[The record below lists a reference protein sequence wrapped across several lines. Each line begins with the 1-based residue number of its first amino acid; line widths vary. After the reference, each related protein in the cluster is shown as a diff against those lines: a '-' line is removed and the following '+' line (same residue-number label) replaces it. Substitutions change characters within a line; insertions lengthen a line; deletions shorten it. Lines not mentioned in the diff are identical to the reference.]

1 MSATDPRGTAA
12 SEAAAARGAAT
23 RLDLEAAAALEKT
36 YDTEVSFRELRGVT
50 AAIVSTLLVALSA
63 FHYYTAGFGILTEHW
78 HKSVHLAAVLALIFI
93 MFPTRAD
100 GALPGIGGVPVHD
113 WVLGVLVAVACFY
126 LPLVFD
132 ELTFRIGMPSTED
145 MVMGTLMIVLVLE
158 ATRRAMG
165 WVLPAIVIVFILY
178 GLFGNHLS
186 GVLAH
191 PGSSWEGFVSHVYL
205 TQEGIFGIPV
215 KVVAT
220 FVFHFVLFGVLATRM
235 GLGQFFIDLA
245 SVIAGRYAGGPA
257 KVAVV
262 SSAMFGTISGSSI
275 ANTVTTGSLTIPAMK
290 RIGYRPH
297 FAGAVEAAA
306 SAGGQITPPI
316 MGAAAFVMIE
326 FLEISLTTLLLAAAI
341 PAAMH
346 FWGVFVQV
354 HFEAKR
360 LGLRGLDEDEIP
372 KLWPTLRDGW
382 PTVIP
387 LVLLVWVIVEGY
399 TPYLAAFAGIT
410 ACIVVGFLNPRNRLT
425 IKDLWDAFDLGS
437 RYALAVG
444 AAAAAVG
451 IVVGVVTLTGAGFR
465 VGFIVTQ
472 AAAQSAEFFRP
483 VVEAL
488 PAGFGSMQGLT
499 LFMTLLFVALV
510 CIAMGAGI
518 PTTALYIVLAA
529 IAAPAVQQL
538 GVPPIAAHLF
548 ILYYGILADLTPPV
562 CVSAYAA
569 AGIAGSNPFR
579 TGLTAFRLGMAK
591 ATVPFVFAYAPV
603 MLIVVPDFTWGA
615 FLFTVG
621 TCAIGVLILG
631 IGMTGYAFTHMG
643 VASQVALVAGSLLM
657 ISPSGAMTGVGAAL
671 AAPVLLMNWARS
683 RRGGRPTAVQ
693 NSE

>member
-12 SEAAAARGAAT
+12 SSAT
-23 RLDLEAAAALEKT
+23 KLDLEAAAELEKK
-36 YDTEVSFRELRGVT
+36 YDTEVSFRDLRGAT
-50 AAIVSTLLVALSA
+50 AVIVSTLLVALSV

-78 HKSVHLAAVLALIFI
+78 HKSIHLAAVLGLIFI
-93 MFPTRAD
+93 MFPTALD
-100 GALPGIGGVPVHD
+100 GLPKIGGVPAHD
-113 WVLGVLVAVACFY
+113 WFLAVLVGAACFY
-126 LPLVFD
+126 LPVVFD
-132 ELTFRIGMPSTED
+132 ELTFRIGMPNIADIT
-145 MVMGTLMIVLVLE
+145 MGTIMVVLVLE

-165 WVLPAIVIVFILY
+165 WPLPVIVIVFILY

-191 PGSSWEGFVSHVYL
+191 PGSSWEGFISHVYL

-245 SVIAGRYAGGPA
+245 SVLAGRFAGGPA

-262 SSAMFGTISGSSI
+262 SSAMFGMISGSSI

-290 RIGYRPH
+290 RIGYKPH

-326 FLEISLTTLLLAAAI
+326 FLEISLTTLLIAAAI

-360 LGLRGLDEDEIP
+360 LGLRGLDESEIP
-372 KLWPTLRDGW
+372 KLWPTIRDGW

-387 LVLLVWVIVEGY
+387 LVLLVWVIVDGY
-399 TPYLAAFAGIT
+399 TPYLAAFTGIT
-410 ACIVVGFLNPRNRLT
+410 ACIVVGFVNPKNRLT
-425 IKDLWDAFDLGS
+425 LRDLWDAFDLGS

-444 AAAAAVG
+444 AAAAAAVG

-465 VGFIVTQ
+465 IGFIVTQ
-472 AAAQSAEFFRP
+472 AATQTAEMFRP
-483 VVEAL
+483 VVELL
-488 PAGFGSMQGLT
+488 PAGFGSMEGLT
-499 LFMTLLFVALV
+499 LFMTLIFIALV
-510 CIAMGAGI
+510 CIAMGCGI

-603 MLIVVPDFTWGA
+603 MLIVVPDFTWSA

-621 TCAIGVLILG
+621 SCALGVLVLG
-631 IGMTGYAFTHMG
+631 VGLTGYAFTHMG
-643 VASQVALVAGSLLM
+643 PISQGVLIVSALLM
-657 ISPSGAMTGVGAAL
+657 ISPSVPMTSLGAVL
-671 AAPVLLMNWARS
+671 AAPVLLLNWRRAQAAPLAPV
-683 RRGGRPTAVQ
+683 RGGPQ

>member
-1 MSATDPRGTAA
+1 LAVTVKNDGG
-12 SEAAAARGAAT
+12 AAAQAK
-23 RLDLEAAAALEKT
+23 LDLDAAAELEKK
-36 YDTEVSFRELRGVT
+36 YDSEMQFRNLSGF
-50 AAIVSTLLVALSA
+50 AARLVPALLVALSI

-78 HKSVHLAAVLALIFI
+78 HKAIHVAAVLGLIFL
-93 MFPTRAD
+93 MFPTRRNF
-100 GALPGIGGVPVHD
+100 GPMIGGIPLYD
-113 WVLGVLVAVACFY
+113 WAFALLVAAACLY
-126 LPLVFD
+126 LPIIFD
-132 ELTFRIGMPSTED
+132 ELTFRIGMPNTAD
-145 MVMGTLMIVLVLE
+145 MVMGTILVVLLLE

-178 GLFGNHLS
+178 GLYGNHLT

-191 PGSSWEGFVSHVYL
+191 PGASWEGFISHVYL

-245 SVIAGRYAGGPA
+245 AIVAGRYPGGPA

-290 RIGYRPH
+290 RIGYKPH

-326 FLEISLTTLLLAAAI
+326 FLNIPLTTLLIAAAI
-341 PAAMH
+341 PAFMH

-360 LGLRGLDEDEIP
+360 LGLRGMPEAEIP
-372 KLWPTLRDGW
+372 KLWPTIKNGW

-387 LVLLVWVIVEGY
+387 LVLLVGVIVEGF
-399 TPYLAAFAGIT
+399 TPYLAAFTGIT

-425 IKDLWDAFDLGS
+425 LRDLWDAFDIGS

-465 VGFIVTQ
+465 ISFMVTQ
-472 AAAQSAEFFRP
+472 AAAQTAEFFRP
-483 VVEAL
+483 IVEIL
-488 PAGFGSMQGLT
+488 PTSMASMKGLT
-499 LFMTLLFVALV
+499 LFLTLVFVALV
-510 CIAMGAGI
+510 CIAMGCGI

-538 GVPPIAAHLF
+538 GVPPLAAHLF

-562 CVSAYAA
+562 CVAAYAA

-579 TGLTAFRLGMAK
+579 TGITAFRLGLAK
-591 ATVPFVFAYAPV
+591 ATVPFVFAYSPA
-603 MLIVVPDFTWGA
+603 MLIMVDGFTWGD
-615 FLFTVG
+615 FLFT
-621 TCAIGVLILG
+621 TISCAIGVLVLG
-631 IGMTGYAFTHMG
+631 IGMTGFAFTHMG
-643 VASQVALVAGSLLM
+643 LGTQAILVISALLM
-657 ISPSGAMTGVGAAL
+657 ISPNIPMTLTGAVLAL
-671 AAPVLLMNWARS
+671 PVFLLNWRKSQRNARS
-683 RRGGRPTAVQ
+683 
-693 NSE
+693 

>member
-1 MSATDPRGTAA
+1 MTARN
-12 SEAAAARGAAT
+12 EGGAAAQAK
-23 RLDLEAAAALEKT
+23 LDLDAAAELEKK
-36 YDTEVSFRELRGVT
+36 YDSELQFRNLSGF
-50 AAIVSTLLVALSA
+50 AARLVPALLVALSF

-78 HKSVHLAAVLALIFI
+78 HKAIHVAAVLGLIFL
-93 MFPTRAD
+93 MFPTKRNF
-100 GALPGIGGVPVHD
+100 GPLIGGIPLYD
-113 WVLGVLVAVACFY
+113 WAFALLITVACLY
-126 LPLVFD
+126 LPIIFD
-132 ELTFRIGMPSTED
+132 ELTFRIGMPNTAD
-145 MVMGTLMIVLVLE
+145 MVMGTIMVVLLLE

-178 GLFGNHLS
+178 GLYGNHLS

-191 PGSSWEGFVSHVYL
+191 PGASWEGVISHVYL

-245 SVIAGRYAGGPA
+245 AIVAGRYPGGPA

-262 SSAMFGTISGSSI
+262 SSAMFGSISGSSI

-290 RIGYRPH
+290 RIGYKPH

-326 FLEISLTTLLLAAAI
+326 FLNIPLTTLLIAAAI
-341 PAAMH
+341 PAFMH

-360 LGLRGLDEDEIP
+360 LGLRGMPESEIP
-372 KLWPTLRDGW
+372 KLWPTIKHGW

-387 LVLLVWVIVEGY
+387 LVLLVGVIIEGF
-399 TPYLAAFAGIT
+399 TPYLAAFTGIT
-410 ACIVVGFLNPRNRLT
+410 ACIVVGFLNPRQRLT
-425 IKDLWDAFDLGS
+425 LRDLWDAFDLGS

-465 VGFIVTQ
+465 ISFMVTQ
-472 AAAQSAEFFRP
+472 AAAQTAEFFRP
-483 VVEAL
+483 LVEIL
-488 PAGFGSMQGLT
+488 PTSMASMQGLT
-499 LFMTLLFVALV
+499 LFLTLVFVALI
-510 CIAMGAGI
+510 CIVMGCGI

-538 GVPPIAAHLF
+538 GVPPLAAHLF

-562 CVSAYAA
+562 CVAAYAA
-569 AGIAGSNPFR
+569 AGIAGSHPFR
-579 TGLTAFRLGMAK
+579 TGLTAFRLGLAK
-591 ATVPFVFAYAPV
+591 ATVPFVFAYSPV
-603 MLIVVPDFTWGA
+603 MLIMVDGFTWGA
-615 FLFTVG
+615 FLVT
-621 TCAIGVLILG
+621 TISCAIGVLVLG

-643 VASQVALVAGSLLM
+643 FGAQAMLVVSAILM
-657 ISPSGAMTGVGAAL
+657 ISPNVPMTLTGAAL
-671 AAPVLLMNWARS
+671 ALPIFLMNWRQSLRNAPS
-683 RRGGRPTAVQ
+683 
-693 NSE
+693 